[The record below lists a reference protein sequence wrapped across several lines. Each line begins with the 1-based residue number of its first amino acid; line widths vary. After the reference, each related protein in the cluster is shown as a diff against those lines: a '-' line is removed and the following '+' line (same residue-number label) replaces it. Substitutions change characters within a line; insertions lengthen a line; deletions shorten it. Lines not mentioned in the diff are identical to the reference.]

1 MKQYAK
7 QNGITI
13 LSLLLALPTA
23 YFICISILKYEL
35 GIDAPFD
42 SVAPLLEQMGIKET
56 VGWNINL
63 LILFGPIVAFLL
75 TVFQVL
81 KIDWQFTKE
90 QFIFHFTVKKRWFPL
105 LVIAFS
111 LSLLAFLTI
120 YMIGENCNC

>member
-23 YFICISILKYEL
+23 YFICISILKYEI
-35 GIDAPFD
+35 GIDVPFD

-90 QFIFHFTVKKRWFPL
+90 QFIFHFTVKKRRFPL
-105 LVIAFS
+105 LLVLVF
-111 LSLLAFLTI
+111 
-120 YMIGENCNC
+120 